1 MHACVFFYRAHIIN
15 NKKKKKKE
23 SKITISAKE
32 KPPVAI

>member
-15 NKKKKKKE
+15 NKKKKE

-32 KPPVAI
+32 KPLVAI

>member
-32 KPPVAI
+32 KPLVAI

>member
-15 NKKKKKKE
+15 NKKKKKE

-32 KPPVAI
+32 KPLVAI